1 MGDLLTE
8 LVKSFGQAIPSI
20 IAAFTVAVV
29 GSIVASMLGK
39 LITQLLSKTGVDALA
54 DKINQIDFISSYNIK
69 ILPSRLIG
77 KIVYYILM
85 LVVLI
90 IATDLLGMP
99 AVSQLVRD
107 LINYVPILIS
117 GVIVLLFGLVIADA
131 VKDATATACKS
142 LGIPSGKIIA
152 NFLFYFI
159 FLTALIS
166 ALSQAK
172 IDTDFIKSNLNIL
185 LGAAVG
191 AFGLGY
197 GLASKDMM
205 SNFLASFYSRDKIK
219 MGDLVAIDGVKG
231 VIIDMDNTSL
241 ALQLE
246 ESVVIIPL
254 SKVATSKVEIF
265 QIS

>member
-1 MGDLLTE
+1 
-8 LVKSFGQAIPSI
+8 
-20 IAAFTVAVV
+20 
-29 GSIVASMLGK
+29 
-39 LITQLLSKTGVDALA
+39 
-54 DKINQIDFISSYNIK
+54 
-69 ILPSRLIG
+69 
-77 KIVYYILM
+77 
-85 LVVLI
+85 
-90 IATDLLGMP
+90 MP
-99 AVSQLVRD
+99 VVSQLVHD
-107 LINYVPILIS
+107 LINYVPTLIS
-117 GVIVLLFGLVIADA
+117 AVIVLLFGLLIADT

-142 LGIPSGKIIA
+142 LGIPSGQVIA

-185 LGAAVG
+185 LGAGVG

-219 MGDLVAIDGVKG
+219 IGDLVAIDGVKG

-246 ESVVIIPL
+246 HSVVIIPL
-254 SKVATSKVEIF
+254 NKVATSKVEIF
-265 QIS
+265 QI

>member
-1 MGDLLTE
+1 MGNLLTE
-8 LVKSFGQAIPSI
+8 LVKKFGQSIPSIAAAFGVAIVGSI
-20 IAAFTVAVV
+20 IAAMV
-29 GSIVASMLGK
+29 SK
-39 LITQLLSKTGVDALA
+39 LISKLLSATGVDALA
-54 DKINQIDFISSYNIK
+54 DKINQIDFISNYNIK
-69 ILPSRLIG
+69 IVPSRVVG

-90 IATDLLGMP
+90 AATELLGMP
-99 AVSQLVRD
+99 AVSQLVHD
-107 LINYVPILIS
+107 LINYVPTLIS
-117 GVIVLLFGLVIADA
+117 AVIVLLFGLLIADT

-142 LGIPSGKIIA
+142 LGIPSGKVIA

-219 MGDLVAIDGVKG
+219 IGDLISVDGVKG
-231 VIIDMDNTSL
+231 VIIDMDNSSL

-246 ESVVIIPL
+246 SSVVIIPL
-254 SKVATSKVEIF
+254 SKLANSKVEIF
-265 QIS
+265 QI

>member
-8 LVKSFGQAIPSI
+8 LIKTFGQSIPSI
-20 IAAFTVAVV
+20 AAAIGVAIV
-29 GSIVASMLGK
+29 GSIVASMLSK
-39 LITQLLSKTGVDALA
+39 LITKLLSATGIDALA
-54 DKINQIDFISSYNIK
+54 DKINQIDFISNYNIK
-69 ILPSRLIG
+69 VVPSRVIG
-77 KIVYYILM
+77 RIVYYVLM
-85 LVVLI
+85 LIVII
-90 IATDLLGMP
+90 IATDLLHMP
-99 AVSQLVRD
+99 AVSQLVHD
-107 LINYVPILIS
+107 LINYVPTLIS
-117 GVIVLLFGLVIADA
+117 AVIVLSFGLLIADT
-131 VKDATATACKS
+131 VKDATITACKS
-142 LGIPSGKIIA
+142 LGIPSGTVIA

-166 ALSQAK
+166 AMSQAK

-219 MGDLVAIDGVKG
+219 IGDLIAVDGVKG

-246 ESVVIIPL
+246 SSVVIMPL

-265 QIS
+265 QI

>member
-1 MGDLLTE
+1 MGDLLKE
-8 LVKSFGQAIPSI
+8 LVKKFGQSIPSI
-20 IAAFTVAVV
+20 AAALGVAIV
-29 GSIVASMLGK
+29 GSIVASMVSK
-39 LITQLLSKTGVDALA
+39 LITKLLSATGIDALA
-54 DKINQIDFISSYNIK
+54 DKINQIDFISNYNIK
-69 ILPSRLIG
+69 VLPSRVIG
-77 KIVYYILM
+77 KIVYYVLM
-85 LVVLI
+85 LVVI
-90 IATDLLGMP
+90 VIATDLLRMP
-99 AVSQLVRD
+99 AVSQLLRD
-107 LINYVPILIS
+107 LINYVPTLIS
-117 GVIVLLFGLVIADA
+117 AVIVLLFGLLIADT
-131 VKDATATACKS
+131 VKDATTTACKS
-142 LGIPSGKIIA
+142 LGIPSGVVIG

-219 MGDLVAIDGVKG
+219 IGDLISVDGVKG

-246 ESVVIIPL
+246 SSVVIIPL

-265 QIS
+265 QI